1 MVWILIQF
9 VNFGQIALLQR
20 CKSIFGK
27 IHVDFFVVIF
37 QLVQMNG
44 AWTDCYLS
52 ITSDFPPRSAPPRRK
67 SCVIKPSC
75 DGPRHP
81 LDRWSKN
88 LGGRNRKKI
97 YNISS
102 SHWCLGK
109 SICANNWKW
118 IDRQENFK
126 LFCEP
131 QLQLESF
138 LLWQRWKGAIQ
149 NYKKVLEASIV
160 NAKGKTCN
168 LHIGLSSKTTNNH
181 LWTAPSAG
189 QKDILCDLSHP
200 HGPKTYFNGQQEEN
214 ELIKNSKSK
223 RGQQNYLQ
231 TPYLFTW
238 LEILAVKMWEVAWRG
253 IIFNIV

>member
-1 MVWILIQF
+1 MLISLSSYFSWFKWMVLEPTVICQSPLTSLPGRRRPEGNPVWLSHPATAQDILSTVEVRTWEEGIGIF
-9 VNFGQIALLQR
+9 LQ
-20 CKSIFGK
+20 
-27 IHVDFFVVIF
+27 HFFKC
-37 QLVQMNG
+37 
-44 AWTDCYLS
+44 AHC
-52 ITSDFPPRSAPPRRK
+52 
-67 SCVIKPSC
+67 
-75 DGPRHP
+75 
-81 LDRWSKN
+81 
-88 LGGRNRKKI
+88 
-97 YNISS
+97 
-102 SHWCLGK
+102 SHWYLGK
-109 SICANNWKW
+109 SICANIWKR

-238 LEILAVKMWEVAWRG
+238 LEILAVKMWEMAWRG

>member
-1 MVWILIQF
+1 MRFCASCAKWFGILIQF
-9 VNFGQIALLQR
+9 VNFEQIALLQR
-20 CKSIFGK
+20 CKSIVGK
-27 IHVDFFVVIF
+27 IHVGFFVVIF

-102 SHWCLGK
+102 NVRISSHWYLGK
-109 SICANNWKW
+109 SICANIWKR

-149 NYKKVLEASIV
+149 NYKQVLEASIV

-231 TPYLFTW
+231 TP
-238 LEILAVKMWEVAWRG
+238 EVAWRG